1 MTALNQYYNFT
12 ESQEK
17 HDLKLAK
24 DDGCSSWE
32 QYNCLKLYDEIV
44 DNVRADFDEWKGD
57 KDDEWWGE
65 FLEETGWKEFHNT
78 GYYYNHPTFMP
89 RALSD
94 ILHFLEH
101 CYVNKMTIE
110 KEKEHNELA
119 GNYEICKMM
128 LMEKI
133 EADVEDCIY
142 EGINQLT
149 ISCGTGFYKEHKYK
163 FIEDVVIP
171 HLTIHTD
178 GDSKYSSYKNG
189 YYYRKGDFP
198 GYEVEW
204 NKGDTL
210 CFTRFESE
218 EEESSEEE
226 DDDRALQMS
235 LMKRKL
241 GLDDDT
247 P

>member
-1 MTALNQYYNFT
+1 
-12 ESQEK
+12 
-17 HDLKLAK
+17 
-24 DDGCSSWE
+24 
-32 QYNCLKLYDEIV
+32 
-44 DNVRADFDEWKGD
+44 
-57 KDDEWWGE
+57 
-65 FLEETGWKEFHNT
+65 
-78 GYYYNHPTFMP
+78 
-89 RALSD
+89 
-94 ILHFLEH
+94 
-101 CYVNKMTIE
+101 MTIE

-119 GNYEICKMM
+119 NNYEICKMM

-171 HLTIHTD
+171 YLTIHPD
-178 GDSKYSSYKNG
+178 GDSKYASYKNG

-210 CFTRFESE
+210 CFTHHEDS